1 VLDLDPAKL
10 FVIAVVAILLLGPN
24 RLPEVARQVGAAWRM
39 ISDFRHRM
47 ETEVRKAVPDLPP
60 SSDISRLA
68 RSPTALLDHL
78 SKMTNADGESPIERE
93 SPIAG
98 ESPITELEPAL
109 PPTKRVVSD
118 PTLN

>member
-78 SKMTNADGESPIERE
+78 SKMTNADGESPI
-93 SPIAG
+93 
-98 ESPITELEPAL
+98 TELEPAL